1 MKKTNPLF
9 KTSLTAK
16 LEELCH
22 DSNIQNFIRKNTNYT
37 AETHR
42 FFCESQNLT
51 QRLKTEEI
59 EDEKPLNSNEDF
71 FKSPRNISNSLG
83 NMKKKFL
90 ELNHAINLE
99 NKNISEFPMQYY
111 SYMPQNVRIID
122 LRNNKLK
129 KFPEEIIN
137 FKNLDTLKL
146 DNNSI
151 HSIPSTI
158 FSSFSPKFFSI
169 SNNYLK
175 GIPIEISLWQKNLE
189 YLNISVN
196 FIAHLPKEIGLLSNL
211 KSLHINNNSF
221 VYIPNDLRKLS
232 NLKEIGLDWFKY
244 IVNGVQNTINS
255 TINKKIFTFFF
266 MFLQETKY
274 EENFSLKEFFGNF
287 SKKLSFSQKILSH
300 PPEKLIFEATINE
313 DLGILRY
320 LINEFPSELTLN
332 AIDSNGHSPLSLSI
346 SEEKYLSAKLLI
358 QNGCDVNIGGGEY
371 GSSLNISIYKQ
382 QIYLLKDLVKYGADS
397 NISNKKGE
405 YSLNFL
411 IKEWE
416 DENEISRKMFEVL
429 MENQTFKNKRNNEG
443 FCPLHIIIANKLK
456 IALKT
461 ITSFN
466 ESFCEENQ
474 INLKDLKD
482 LKDLRD
488 MKDLNNFSK
497 NCFDF
502 SKKTRRK
509 KLSCLHLAAETD
521 DYEII
526 TEVLNQKN
534 CEEQLFERDIDGNR
548 PIHLA
553 KKNYTTIKILRKF
566 EKNYIMNFLPMS
578 NKKKLEISSSNNN
591 NEEDFNIEDDADT
604 MSNVNSKM
612 NHINVLNI
620 KNNNFKSIIT
630 SSLTLKNGII
640 NTIARNDKFDKSD
653 KNSSFVSSKNKDKIS
668 LNLNLKNLDKKMISA
683 KKIKRANIENNN
695 DDSSVD
701 SLKAELDE
709 ENNCFSFDLREN
721 SYRKIDVKHLPISPN
736 NIKKIERFQKYSNYF
751 KSSQNEMLK
760 FAFNSSRKLDLDEKK
775 YEKPVKNVKKTNEKA
790 FLLSNVYKN
799 LVQKI
804 EKYKKKI
811 EEFHEEIVGNKGL
824 LSTRLFYLFSLM
836 KIQHKILKI
845 AMDLI
850 DKKISLTIINSNLFE
865 SSQINEE
872 EIKANSKNSNL
883 QDFQIVFF
891 ELGKI
896 LQELEKNKEENYD
909 NFFIKYEILCFFSFF
924 NVCFFRDLFKN
935 DASEIMKF
943 ELCLSLLQFKQVAKL
958 YR

>member
-1 MKKTNPLF
+1 MKTNPLF
-9 KTSLTAK
+9 KTSLTVK
-16 LEELCH
+16 LEEICQ
-22 DSNIQNFIRKNTNYT
+22 DSNIQNFIRKNTNYA

-59 EDEKPLNSNEDF
+59 DNEKPLIINEVF
-71 FKSPRNISNSLG
+71 FQSPRNITSSLG
-83 NMKKKFL
+83 NMKNMKKKFL

-99 NKNISEFPMQYY
+99 NKNISQFPMHYY

-129 KFPEEIIN
+129 KFPEEIVN

-158 FSSFSPKFFSI
+158 FSGFSPKFFSI

-175 GIPIEISLWQKNLE
+175 GIPLEISLWQKNLE

-196 FIAHLPKEIGLLSNL
+196 FISNLPKEIGLLSNL

-221 VYIPNDLRKLS
+221 VNIPNDLRKLS

-255 TINKKIFTFFF
+255 TIHKKIFTFFF
-266 MFLQETKY
+266 MYLHETKF

-320 LINEFPSELTLN
+320 LISEFPSELTIN
-332 AIDSNGHSPLSLSI
+332 AIDSTGHSPLSLSI
-346 SEEKYLSAKLLI
+346 NEEKYLSAKLLI
-358 QNGCDVNIGGGEY
+358 QSGCDVNIGGGDF
-371 GSSLNISIYKQ
+371 GSSLNIGIYKQ
-382 QIYLLKDLVKYGADS
+382 QIYLVKDLVKYGADT

-405 YSLNFL
+405 YSLNFV

-416 DENEISRKMFEVL
+416 DENEISKKMFELL
-429 MENQTFKNKRNNEG
+429 MENQTFKNMRNNEG
-443 FCPLHIIIANKLK
+443 FCPLHIVIANKLK
-456 IALKT
+456 SALKA
-461 ITSFN
+461 IIGFN
-466 ESFCEENQ
+466 EEFYEENQ
-474 INLKDLKD
+474 MNFKDLKD
-482 LKDLRD
+482 
-488 MKDLNNFSK
+488 FSK
-497 NCFDF
+497 NSFDF
-502 SKKTRRK
+502 NKKTRTK

-526 TEVLNQKN
+526 TEVLHQKN
-534 CEEQLFERDIDGNR
+534 CEEQLFERDINGNR

-566 EKNYIMNFLPMS
+566 EKNYIANFLPINN
-578 NKKKLEISSSNNN
+578 NKRKLECASTY
-591 NEEDFNIEDDADT
+591 NEEDLNIEDDADT
-604 MSNVNSKM
+604 LSNLNSKM
-612 NHINVLNI
+612 KHINVLNI
-620 KNNNFKSIIT
+620 KKNNLKSMLT
-630 SSLTLKNGII
+630 NSLTVNNGII
-640 NTIARNDKFDKSD
+640 NNIAKNSINFNFNSKINE
-653 KNSSFVSSKNKDKIS
+653 KNSSLIHSKNIDKNAM
-668 LNLNLKNLDKKMISA
+668 NLNLENLDKNLRNSA
-683 KKIKRANIENNN
+683 KKIKRVKIQNNN
-695 DDSSVD
+695 DDSSID
-701 SLKAELDE
+701 SLKTELDE
-709 ENNCFSFDLREN
+709 ENNGFSFDLREN

-736 NIKKIERFQKYSNYF
+736 NIKKIERFQKYSNFF
-751 KSSQNEMLK
+751 KSSQSEKLK

-775 YEKPVKNVKKTNEKA
+775 YEKPTTNLKKTNENL

-799 LVQKI
+799 LVQKL

-811 EEFHEEIVGNKGL
+811 EEFHEEIIGNKGL

-836 KIQHKILKI
+836 KIQHKILKM

-850 DKKISLTIINSNLFE
+850 NKKISLTIINSNLFE
-865 SSQINEE
+865 SSQLNEE
-872 EIKANSKNSNL
+872 EIKANSKDTNL
-883 QDFQIVFF
+883 QPFQIVFF

-896 LQELEKNKEENYD
+896 LHELEKNKEDNYD
-909 NFFIKYEILCFFSFF
+909 NFFIKYQILCFFSFF
-924 NVCFFRDLFKN
+924 NVCFFRDLFGN
-935 DASEIMKF
+935 DSSEIMKY
-943 ELCLSLLQFKQVAKL
+943 ELCMSLLQFKQIAKL
-958 YR
+958 YS